1 MEVKGITTVTLTDG
15 SVEAVSGAKKVT
27 IKMITLDDHWEE
39 QMLLQTPATPVE
51 SSTAADSSGT
61 QQVASTQLEPV
72 PKTPL
77 DATAAPGTPIEPQ
90 STLVGWRRTV
100 HAAARECMEDFRER
114 IALADVFDQLEDY
127 PIYEKLEDLCD
138 GLRSDP
144 DLDKHHAY
152 ETLRIARM
160 CLYLCDMESDDDV

>member
-90 STLVGWRRTV
+90 STLVRWRRTV
-100 HAAARECMEDFRER
+100 HAAARE
-114 IALADVFDQLEDY
+114 
-127 PIYEKLEDLCD
+127 
-138 GLRSDP
+138 
-144 DLDKHHAY
+144 
-152 ETLRIARM
+152 
-160 CLYLCDMESDDDV
+160 